1 MATMLT
7 DRKCTISLQELRAA
21 PFLLTY
27 NQVVVARVKSANEFG
42 ESDYSQTNILG
53 ATIRTEAKSVKGLEY
68 LPLESNDIINSERFG
83 HILRY
88 TLSIRWQPLVTA
100 VDRGNEPILTYHLL
114 WDDGTD
120 GATWFDI

>member
-1 MATMLT
+1 MATLLT

-21 PFLLTY
+21 PFSLTY

-68 LPLESNDIINSERFG
+68 LPLESNDI
-83 HILRY
+83 